1 MPNDDENTTA
11 DERDSSKPAED
22 VKDAADKAGADK
34 TNTDKPGA
42 DKADRARPTGKR
54 KKSGGD
60 GFDSVPDDFEPETDE
75 SRIPGKVTDA
85 GKAKSSRKVS
95 ALTEKAS
102 QGKQV
107 SFTLT
112 PSLLLRCIAALLA
125 IAVVVLL
132 AIGTY
137 GWFDERAKR
146 DAGNHAVDS
155 AKSFVVQLT
164 NFSDI
169 NDYSSRMSPLVTGQ
183 HLKDV
188 FSPKNS
194 QDTAKQ
200 LGQMGVN
207 ASTSVYTAGVVSA
220 GEKQSVVLVVSD
232 TTGTSATAAQRT
244 TERMIFQLT
253 MDKHGDKWLVS
264 AIDPVGQTIR
274 GDDSTGGT
282 PAPGDTSGAGTQPGA
297 PADPNAP
304 QTPAPAP
311 TN

>member
-11 DERDSSKPAED
+11 DEQDSSKSAD
-22 VKDAADKAGADK
+22 DAGEAKEAAA
-34 TNTDKPGA
+34 P
-42 DKADRARPTGKR
+42 ARPTGKR
-54 KKSGGD
+54 KKSSGD
-60 GFDSVPDDFEPETDE
+60 GFDSVPEDFEPETDE
-75 SRIPGKVTDA
+75 SRVPGKIAKPGKVS
-85 GKAKSSRKVS
+85 G
-95 ALTEKAS
+95 LTEKAS

-112 PSLLLRCIAALLA
+112 PNLILKSVAALLA
-125 IAVVVLL
+125 IAIVVLL

-146 DAGNHAVDS
+146 NAGHAAVDS

-164 NFSDI
+164 NFGDI
-169 NDYSSRMSPLVTGQ
+169 NDYSNRMSPLVTGQ

-188 FSPKNS
+188 FSAKNS

-207 ASTSVYTAGVVSA
+207 ASTTIYTAGVVSA
-220 GEKQSVVLVVSD
+220 GEKRSVVLVVSD

-244 TERMIFQLT
+244 TERMIMQLT
-253 MDKHGDKWLVS
+253 MEKHGDKWLVS
-264 AIDPVGQTIR
+264 AIDPVGQTIGG
-274 GDDSTGGT
+274 GDTGAGT
-282 PAPGDTSGAGTQPGA
+282 PDPGAATPGDGTQPGA